1 MAIKSG
7 QLKEK
12 TDYQAYIL
20 EMLRD
25 ENGYQVRSADSF
37 EPGYGMDTEVL
48 FTFLEAT
55 QKEALTRM
63 EKLYKDKTRQTIL
76 NYINNEINKKNRS
89 LLDVLKH
96 GVATPQLHFVQQLP
110 LHRGAEVEGLYIN

>member
-37 EPGYGMDTEVL
+37 EPGYGMDADLL
-48 FTFLEAT
+48 FTFL
-55 QKEALTRM
+55 
-63 EKLYKDKTRQTIL
+63 
-76 NYINNEINKKNRS
+76 
-89 LLDVLKH
+89 
-96 GVATPQLHFVQQLP
+96 
-110 LHRGAEVEGLYIN
+110 

>member
-25 ENGYQVRSADSF
+25 ENGYQVRPADSF
-37 EPGYGMDTEVL
+37 EPGYGMDTELL
-48 FTFLEAT
+48 FAFLGAT
-55 QKEALTRM
+55 QKDALTR
-63 EKLYKDKTRQTIL
+63 L
-76 NYINNEINKKNRS
+76 
-89 LLDVLKH
+89 
-96 GVATPQLHFVQQLP
+96 
-110 LHRGAEVEGLYIN
+110 

>member
-25 ENGYQVRSADSF
+25 ENGYQVQPPMLLN
-37 EPGYGMDTEVL
+37 PGT
-48 FTFLEAT
+48 AWT
-55 QKEALTRM
+55 QNCCFPFWRRLRRM
-63 EKLYKDKTRQTIL
+63 
-76 NYINNEINKKNRS
+76 
-89 LLDVLKH
+89 
-96 GVATPQLHFVQQLP
+96 P
-110 LHRGAEVEGLYIN
+110 

>member
-25 ENGYQVRSADSF
+25 G
-37 EPGYGMDTEVL
+37 L
-48 FTFLEAT
+48 IIL
-55 QKEALTRM
+55 KE
-63 EKLYKDKTRQTIL
+63 
-76 NYINNEINKKNRS
+76 
-89 LLDVLKH
+89 
-96 GVATPQLHFVQQLP
+96 
-110 LHRGAEVEGLYIN
+110 

>member
-25 ENGYQVRSADSF
+25 ENGYQVRPSDALNLA
-37 EPGYGMDTEVL
+37 M
-48 FTFLEAT
+48 AWT
-55 QKEALTRM
+55 QSCCFP
-63 EKLYKDKTRQTIL
+63 
-76 NYINNEINKKNRS
+76 S
-89 LLDVLKH
+89 L
-96 GVATPQLHFVQQLP
+96 QQP
-110 LHRGAEVEGLYIN
+110 SRKP

>member
-12 TDYQAYIL
+12 TDYQAYSL

-25 ENGYQVRSADSF
+25 ENDYVIRPATSF
-37 EPGYGMDTEVL
+37 EAGYGMDTEVL
-48 FTFLEAT
+48 FNFLEAT
-55 QKEALTRM
+55 QNDALVKL

-76 NYINNEINKKNRS
+76 NYINNEINKKNRC
-89 LLDVLKH
+89 LLDEIGRAHV
-96 GVATPQLHFVQQLP
+96 
-110 LHRGAEVEGLYIN
+110 

>member
-25 ENGYQVRSADSF
+25 ENGYQVRSADTF
-37 EPGYGMDTEVL
+37 EPGYGMDTELL
-48 FTFLEAT
+48 FAFLEAT
-55 QKEALTRM
+55 QKDALTRL
-63 EKLYKDKTRQTIL
+63 EKLYKD
-76 NYINNEINKKNRS
+76 
-89 LLDVLKH
+89 
-96 GVATPQLHFVQQLP
+96 
-110 LHRGAEVEGLYIN
+110 

>member
-25 ENGYQVRSADSF
+25 ENGYQIRPATSF
-37 EPGYGMDTEVL
+37 EAGYGMDTEVL
-48 FTFLEAT
+48 FNFLEAT
-55 QKEALTRM
+55 QNDAAFGAIRCRRKS
-63 EKLYKDKTRQTIL
+63 KQDKAHRSRRTMANL
-76 NYINNEINKKNRS
+76 AFVEIVCEEQHRIAPLFYGKK
-89 LLDVLKH
+89 K
-96 GVATPQLHFVQQLP
+96 
-110 LHRGAEVEGLYIN
+110 GAGLSTCSTSYHIYCE